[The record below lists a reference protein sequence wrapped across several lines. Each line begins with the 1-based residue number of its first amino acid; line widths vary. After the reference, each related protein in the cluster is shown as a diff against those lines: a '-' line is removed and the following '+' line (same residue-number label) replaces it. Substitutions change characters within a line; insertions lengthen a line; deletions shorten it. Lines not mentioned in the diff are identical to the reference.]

1 MNKEDVQ
8 NDYFE
13 WLCDL
18 VCGKRFSK
26 NISFRKLLMFLHNT
40 EFRYSMEMDSNR
52 FKDGVDLRRRYTKLN
67 GIDDRLYLNEPCSV
81 LEMMVALAIRCE
93 ENIMDNAAF
102 GDRTQQWFWGMIRS
116 LELNGMTDDNFDKD
130 IAEDIIERF
139 LDRRYKP
146 DGRGG
151 LFTIRNC
158 RRDLRKIEIWIQL
171 LWYLDSIS

>member
-1 MNKEDVQ
+1 
-8 NDYFE
+8 
-13 WLCDL
+13 
-18 VCGKRFSK
+18 
-26 NISFRKLLMFLHNT
+26 
-40 EFRYSMEMDSNR
+40 
-52 FKDGVDLRRRYTKLN
+52 
-67 GIDDRLYLNEPCSV
+67 
-81 LEMMVALAIRCE
+81 
-93 ENIMDNAAF
+93 MDNTAF